1 MMETRQSEKVER
13 HPSPLH
19 DYRESSA
26 KYGTVACTEDGE
38 LLPKSDIVES
48 QLATSLESRDES
60 ANQRRN
66 HASMVPADR
75 RLINFGAGG

>member
-1 MMETRQSEKVER
+1 MKKSSDTQVLYMIIEKAP
-13 HPSPLH
+13 PS
-19 DYRESSA
+19 
-26 KYGTVACTEDGE
+26 YGTVACTEDGE

-66 HASMVPADR
+66 YAGMVPADR